1 MADGEFGAPR
11 RPNVDAANAN
21 KRALAN
27 EQRLKALGEAVDRQS
42 GLTPKRSRGRTGFR
56 RPRNWFIGVGVV
68 ILLIVG
74 VAGGGYLYANW
85 RFGKITKIDVPSE
98 VKPISGK
105 PFNILM
111 IGSDSRAGL
120 TGAVAAQTGA
130 SSGQAGGQRSDVV
143 KIVHVDPQAG
153 TISMLSI
160 PRDTMTTLLANQ
172 ALYGKFNRINV
183 NFGNGPA
190 LLVQTITANFGIPI
204 NDTIVVSFAGMINAA
219 DAIGGVYMNFPY
231 PAKDAYSGLNIT
243 HAGCQRIA
251 GFQAL
256 AVVRSRHYEWF
267 EHGVW
272 TFDVTSDFG
281 RIWRQNI
288 FLRGMV
294 DRAKGIYNPL
304 TINTFL
310 SKLPQGIA
318 LDTNFSLNELIGL
331 AVKFHSINPAT
342 IQTVTLPVA
351 PGQYQGQD
359 VEFVQQP
366 LAQQLLVKIFGD
378 QLITPTNPPPNAQG
392 QTPLPPHITVPTTT
406 TTLHRTTTTAK
417 HAGSTVVTHPT
428 TTTTTPPEG
437 DQYFDPTVCAP

>member
-1 MADGEFGAPR
+1 MGGRYAEPVDRFYITTPIYYVNDVPHLGHAYCTVNAD
-11 RPNVDAANAN
+11 
-21 KRALAN
+21 ALARWHRMLGDDTLFLTGTDEHGAKVAEAAEKN
-27 EQRLKALGEAVDRQS
+27 GVSPKEWTDRTSQRFQDA
-42 GLTPKRSRGRTGFR
+42 
-56 RPRNWFIGVGVV
+56 W
-68 ILLIVG
+68 
-74 VAGGGYLYANW
+74 
-85 RFGKITKIDVPSE
+85 
-98 VKPISGK
+98 
-105 PFNILM
+105 
-111 IGSDSRAGL
+111 AGL
-120 TGAVAAQTGA
+120 EISNDDFIRTTDERHHETVRHFLQKIYDNGYI
-130 SSGQAGGQRSDVV
+130 V
-143 KIVHVDPQAG
+143 K
-153 TISMLSI
+153 
-160 PRDTMTTLLANQ
+160 DT
-172 ALYGKFNRINV
+172 
-183 NFGNGPA
+183 
-190 LLVQTITANFGIPI
+190 
-204 NDTIVVSFAGMINAA
+204 
-219 DAIGGVYMNFPY
+219 
-231 PAKDAYSGLNIT
+231 YSGLNIT

-272 TFDVTSDFG
+272 NFDVTSDFG

-378 QLITPTNPPPNAQG
+378 QLITPTNPPPNVQG